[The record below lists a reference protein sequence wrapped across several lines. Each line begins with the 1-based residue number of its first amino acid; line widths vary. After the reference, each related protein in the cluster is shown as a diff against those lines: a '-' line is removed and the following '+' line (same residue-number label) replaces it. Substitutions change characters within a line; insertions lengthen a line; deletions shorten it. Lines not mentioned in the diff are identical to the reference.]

1 MILDID
7 LLQMIS
13 EFLQPVSTSVEDL
26 ALEAINE
33 VGPAGHFFGTEHT
46 QARYRDAFYS
56 PILSDW
62 RNFETWQEAG
72 SPIAIERAN
81 AEWKKRLASYEAP
94 VLDPAIRDE
103 LDAFVAKRKAEGA
116 RRKLAQSVSEEE
128 REARMERARKKKEEK
143 LAREEEEYRKM
154 TPAQQA
160 KRDEA
165 RAAKRMKKRMRGS
178 VRIKTA

>member
-1 MILDID
+1 M
-7 LLQMIS
+7 
-13 EFLQPVSTSVEDL
+13 

-81 AEWKKRLASYEAP
+81 AEWKKRLAAYEAP
-94 VLDPAIRDE
+94 ALEPAIREE
-103 LDAFVAKRKAEGA
+103 LDAFVTKRKAEGG
-116 RRKLAQSVSEEE
+116 
-128 REARMERARKKKEEK
+128 
-143 LAREEEEYRKM
+143 
-154 TPAQQA
+154 
-160 KRDEA
+160 
-165 RAAKRMKKRMRGS
+165 AA
-178 VRIKTA
+178 TDF